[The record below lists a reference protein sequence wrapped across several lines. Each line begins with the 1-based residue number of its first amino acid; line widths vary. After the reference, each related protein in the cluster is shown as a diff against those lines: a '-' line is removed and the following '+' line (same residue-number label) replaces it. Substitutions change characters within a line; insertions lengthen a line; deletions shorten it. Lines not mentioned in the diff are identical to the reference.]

1 MSQGTSAVTVAAAV
15 RAEVGEGPAWD
26 DRIGVVWWV
35 DILVGA
41 VHRFDP
47 ARGQDEVI
55 EVGQPVGAV
64 VPRNSEG
71 LALALEHTFVT
82 FDPATQEL
90 VKIHDIEPGREETR
104 VNDGKCDRQGRFW
117 VGTMAY
123 DWQSMPDAGSLYRLD
138 PDGRLTKVLSDL
150 AISNGLAWSADD
162 DLLYFIDS
170 PTQRVDV
177 FDFDAET
184 GTVSGRRTVVAIPDA
199 SGMPDG
205 MSIDADGF
213 LWVAL
218 WGGGAVWRIDPA
230 DGRVDRV
237 IEVPASQVT
246 SCVFGGAD
254 LRDLYITTAAI
265 GLSPDALA
273 AQPLAGS
280 MFRCRPGVQGTPT
293 ESYRG

>member
-1 MSQGTSAVTVAAAV
+1 MSPNRSAVTMAAAV
-15 RAEVGEGPAWD
+15 RAEVGEGPTWD
-26 DRIGVVWWV
+26 DRSGVVWWV
-35 DILVGA
+35 DIPVGA

-47 ARGQDEVI
+47 ASGMDEVL

-64 VPRNSEG
+64 VPRLSGG
-71 LALALEHTFVT
+71 LALALEHAFVT
-82 FDPATQEL
+82 FDPSTREL
-90 VKIHDIEPGREETR
+90 STIHDIEPGRLENR

-123 DWQSMPDAGSLYRLD
+123 DWRSTPNAGSLYRLD
-138 PDGRLTKVLSDL
+138 QDGRVTRALSDVT
-150 AISNGLAWSADD
+150 ISNGLAWSADD
-162 DLLYFIDS
+162 DRMYFIDS

-177 FDFDAET
+177 FDYDAASAT
-184 GTVSGRRTVVAIPDA
+184 LSGRREVAAIPEEA
-199 SGMPDG
+199 GMPDG
-205 MSIDADGF
+205 MTIDADGF

-218 WGGGAVWRIDPA
+218 WGGGAVWRIDPD
-230 DGRVDRV
+230 DGRVV
-237 IEVPASQVT
+237 EIFEVPTSQVT

-280 MFRCRPGVQGTPT
+280 LFRCRPGVQGTPT
-293 ESYRG
+293 SAYRG